1 MLTKEKAMKLFYV
14 ETFQFWPQPAD
25 WVGWPLSYLCN
36 FQLLPRSTVTS
47 FLKIEKRQFGTNIHY
62 EGPRRA
68 LHSLTL
74 IAIDVMTTVKCISN
88 KCKILRVAFS
98 FRV

>member
-36 FQLLPRSTVTS
+36 FQLFPRSTVTS
-47 FLKIEKRQFGTNIHY
+47 FLKIENGEETIRH
-62 EGPRRA
+62 E
-68 LHSLTL
+68 HSEVEFVH
-74 IAIDVMTTVKCISN
+74 AVSAGGSVKF
-88 KCKILRVAFS
+88 LPAV
-98 FRV
+98 

>member
-36 FQLLPRSTVTS
+36 FQLFPRSTVTS
-47 FLKIEKRQFGTNIHY
+47 FLKIEKKQFGTNVY
-62 EGPRRA
+62 DEGPRCV
-68 LHSLTL
+68 LHSLTSN
-74 IAIDVMTTVKCISN
+74 AIDVMT
-88 KCKILRVAFS
+88 F
-98 FRV
+98 